1 MTTERLQKVLAHW
14 GVASRRH
21 AETLIRSGQVF
32 VNGQQAQLGDKVDP
46 TRDRIEYRGQ
56 LLNPPRPPQRLY
68 LLLHK
73 PKGVLCTCHDPQG
86 RPTVL
91 DLLPPM
97 YRRVGGLHPV
107 GRLDADSSG
116 ALLLTNDGAFTYY
129 LSHPRHHVPKTYRV
143 WVEGQPS
150 PRVLQ
155 QWREG
160 VPLEGR
166 MTLPA
171 QVKLLG
177 TKGDRALLEIVL
189 YEGRNRQIRR
199 VAAQLGYPVLTL
211 QRISIGPVHLGN
223 LPPKAVRPLNRQEL
237 AVLFELS
244 NSSLAPANGVKG
256 RIGTA
261 ALPFLP

>member
-21 AETLIRSGQVF
+21 AENLIRSGQVF
-32 VNGQQAQLGDKVDP
+32 VNGQRAQLGDKVDP
-46 TRDRIEYRGQ
+46 VRDRIEYRGQ
-56 LLNPPRPPQRLY
+56 PLNPRHPLQRLY

-86 RPTVL
+86 RTTVL

-129 LSHPRHHVPKTYRV
+129 LSHPRHHIPKTYRV
-143 WVEGQPS
+143 WVQGQP
-150 PRVLQ
+150 PERVLQ
-155 QWREG
+155 RWREG
-160 VPLEGR
+160 VPLEGV

-171 QVKLLG
+171 AVKLLRSES
-177 TKGDRALLEIVL
+177 DRSLLEIIL
-189 YEGRNRQIRR
+189 HEGRNRQIRR
-199 VAAQLGYPVLTL
+199 VADQLGYPVLAL
-211 QRISIGPVHLGN
+211 QRIAIGSVYLGN
-223 LPPKAVRPLNRQEL
+223 LRPRAVRPLSRREL
-237 AVLFELS
+237 AAL
-244 NSSLAPANGVKG
+244 
-256 RIGTA
+256 TA
-261 ALPFLP
+261 KTQLESQ

>member
-21 AETLIRSGQVF
+21 AENLIRSGQVF
-32 VNGQQAQLGDKVDP
+32 VNGQRAQLGDKVDP
-46 TRDRIEYRGQ
+46 VRDRIEYRGQ

-91 DLLPPM
+91 DLLPPR
-97 YRRVGGLHPV
+97 YQRVAGLHPV

-116 ALLLTNDGAFTYY
+116 ALLLTNDGVFTYY
-129 LSHPRHHVPKTYRV
+129 LSHPRHHIPKTYRV
-143 WVEGQPS
+143 WVQGQP
-150 PRVLQ
+150 PARVLQ

-160 VPLEGR
+160 VLLEGR

-171 QVKLLG
+171 VVKLLRSER
-177 TKGDRALLEIVL
+177 DRSLLEIIL
-189 YEGRNRQIRR
+189 QEGRNRQIRR
-199 VAAQLGYPVLTL
+199 VADQLGYPVLAL
-211 QRISIGPVHLGN
+211 QRIAIGPVHLGN
-223 LPPKAVRPLNRQEL
+223 LRPKAVRLLSRREL
-237 AVLFELS
+237 AALS
-244 NSSLAPANGVKG
+244 YPANREGS
-256 RIGTA
+256 A
-261 ALPFLP
+261 